1 MPSKLPADKKR
12 THRNIMMRPEESG
25 TPAYLR
31 FLGNGSLS
39 LGIDRAVDAAIA
51 NNTQPP
57 VADAKYPN
65 PFPGEKND

>member
-1 MPSKLPADKKR
+1 MKKLPANKKR
-12 THRNIMMRPEESG
+12 IHRNIMMRPEESG

-51 NNTQPP
+51 NGTQPP
-57 VADAKYPN
+57 IVDADYPN
-65 PFPGEKND
+65 PFCGEKND